1 LSWLNEDWAVEKTWT
16 AYQGGRVGHIET
28 SLWDRKRG
36 RLILVTVG
44 VSVYYS
50 QGSVASRLT
59 RFSEF
64 FAGRRIYS
72 VSFAQ
77 SLASHPSFSSYR
89 SFDFISC
96 INSSTSTYAPST
108 KYDRPDSESTFT
120 SFIPRSFPFTLSHRR
135 RSHRW

>member
-1 LSWLNEDWAVEKTWT
+1 MSWLNEDWAVEKTWT

-44 VSVYYS
+44 VCVYYF
-50 QGSVASRLT
+50 QGSVENRLT

-64 FAGRRIYS
+64 FAGRRID
-72 VSFAQ
+72 SFSFTQ
-77 SLASHPSFSSYR
+77 SLASHPSFSSHR

-96 INSSTSTYAPST
+96 INSATYAPST
-108 KYDRPDSESTFT
+108 NYDRSNRESTFT
-120 SFIPRSFPFTLSHRR
+120 GFIPRSFPFTLSHRR